1 LNNELQNLKK
11 ILSTYE
17 DQNSNIIELEK
28 KLKLQKIKY
37 TKKIKEIEDNYNIE
51 IKELNK
57 KIYLL
62 ENSEYSST
70 LNNNNNNNSYK
81 NNKNMQMKKYQNYK
95 NSQTI
100 INDFDKYE
108 NVRK

>member
-1 LNNELQNLKK
+1 MKNLKK

-57 KIYLL
+57 KIYLCP
-62 ENSEYSST
+62 
-70 LNNNNNNNSYK
+70 
-81 NNKNMQMKKYQNYK
+81 
-95 NSQTI
+95 
-100 INDFDKYE
+100 
-108 NVRK
+108 